1 MGKIMARKIF
11 VSYKYGD
18 TNVPD
23 LKKRDEVDFLGV
35 PISVPRS
42 TRVRDYVDELQEII
56 GKDNINLGEKEGESL
71 GNFTDETIK
80 SSLKDKIFGSSVTIV
95 MISKGMKDNL
105 KTEKEQWI
113 PWEISY
119 SLRVTTRADRSSRMN
134 ALLGV
139 VLPDETGN
147 YNWYYRYNPD
157 CNSITHF
164 TNQLF
169 KMLQCNMFNL
179 KEKDTR
185 ECNGTTINISDE
197 PSFIK
202 TVKWEEFINKKDY
215 NFYIEKA
222 IAIRDNKDLYEVKIK
237 LD

>member
-1 MGKIMARKIF
+1 MGRKVF
-11 VSYKYGD
+11 VSYKYKD
-18 TNVPD
+18 TQVLSMDKKD
-23 LKKRDEVDFLGV
+23 LKYDGV
-35 PISVPRS
+35 NFFYSPRL
-42 TRVRDYVDELQEII
+42 TRVRDYVDKLQEIV

-71 GNFTDETIK
+71 ENFTDETIK

-95 MISKGMKDNL
+95 MISKGMKDNS
-105 KTEKEQWI
+105 KTEKKQWI

-119 SLRVTTRADRSSRMN
+119 SLRETKRADKTSRMN
-134 ALLGV
+134 AILGV
-139 VLPDETGN
+139 VLPDELGS
-147 YNWYYRYNPD
+147 YEWYYRNNPE

-169 KMLQCNMFNL
+169 KMLQSNMFNL
-179 KEKDTR
+179 KIKETR
-185 ECNGTTINISDE
+185 ECNGTIINISEE

-202 TVKWEEFINKKDY
+202 TVKWEEFIKDENC

-222 IAIRDNKDLYEVKIK
+222 IAIRENKELYQLKIK